1 MLGYSVYRTES
12 EAESKTAQC
21 NLVKREDCIIVF
33 IRNCPNCGAPIDG
46 DKCEYCGTV
55 FDNISLDYNQILN
68 HQYEQLK
75 QVQRSLEVQF
85 AMEELSN
92 HIKEQQLKT
101 CHEILQTKNSPLTYL
116 RKPRFRFGKKK
127 DYESKNWK

>member
-1 MLGYSVYRTES
+1 M
-12 EAESKTAQC
+12 
-21 NLVKREDCIIVF
+21 F
-33 IRNCPNCGAPIDG
+33 ISNCPNCGAPIIG
-46 DKCEYCGTV
+46 NKCEYCGTV

-68 HQYEQLK
+68 HQYEQIK
-75 QVQRSLEVQF
+75 QVQKSLEVQL

-116 RKPRFRFGKKK
+116 RKPRFRFGKRIINKLITN
-127 DYESKNWK
+127 D

>member
-1 MLGYSVYRTES
+1 MIS
-12 EAESKTAQC
+12 
-21 NLVKREDCIIVF
+21 
-33 IRNCPNCGAPIDG
+33 NCPNCGAPIVG
-46 DKCEYCGTV
+46 NKCEYCGTI
-55 FDNISLDYNQILN
+55 FDNISLNYNQILN

-75 QVQRSLEVQF
+75 QVQRSLEVQL
-85 AMEELSN
+85 ATEELLN

-116 RKPRFRFGKKK
+116 RKHRFRFVKKK

>member
-1 MLGYSVYRTES
+1 MIS
-12 EAESKTAQC
+12 
-21 NLVKREDCIIVF
+21 
-33 IRNCPNCGAPIDG
+33 NCPNCGAPIVG
-46 DKCEYCGTV
+46 NKCECCGTV

-75 QVQRSLEVQF
+75 QVQRSLEVQL

-101 CHEILQTKNSPLTYL
+101 CHEILQTKKSPLTYL
-116 RKPRFRFGKKK
+116 RKHRFRFGKKK
-127 DYESKNWK
+127 DYDS

>member
-1 MLGYSVYRTES
+1 M
-12 EAESKTAQC
+12 
-21 NLVKREDCIIVF
+21 F
-33 IRNCPNCGAPIDG
+33 ISNCPNCGALIVG
-46 DKCEYCGTV
+46 NKCEYCGTV

-68 HQYEQLK
+68 HQYEQL
-75 QVQRSLEVQF
+75 

-116 RKPRFRFGKKK
+116 RKPKFRFGKKK
-127 DYESKNWK
+127 DYDS